1 MAVFIF
7 PGYKHVRRFC
17 HIICIASGFI
27 SIGNFW
33 VIPVSVVFS
42 FLVDLICVDLMLL
55 RNSKKPRFT
64 WDSETEFSRKLG
76 LINGILVFLG
86 VFMGMISLLFA
97 CFGFMLN
104 DPGAL
109 IICVAA
115 LAVILVLA
123 LAINNYTIKTA
134 SRNLYRI

>member
-1 MAVFIF
+1 MLVCSLGSIPFLVII
-7 PGYKHVRRFC
+7 G
-17 HIICIASGFI
+17 IICIVSGFI

-42 FLVDLICVDLMLL
+42 FLVDLICVDLVVLS
-55 RNSKKPRFT
+55 NIKKQSFT

-97 CFGFMLN
+97 CFGSMLN
-104 DPGAL
+104 NSGAL

>member
-1 MAVFIF
+1 MLVCSLGSIPFLVII
-7 PGYKHVRRFC
+7 G
-17 HIICIASGFI
+17 IICIASGFI

-86 VFMGMISLLFA
+86 VFMGMLSLLFA
-97 CFGFMLN
+97 CFGSMLN